1 MLVFLCVITLVPLE
15 LWYIAASV
23 ALVLIV
29 GGLWMHLNEGS
40 TPMDKYIEITAQ
52 KSRMYLLPDSSKVW
66 MQPGSSIR
74 FAEDFKK
81 HRNVWL
87 KGNSLFEVHKNM
99 GRKFRVY
106 IDKAFIE
113 VKGTC
118 FLIKQNNPSANEITL
133 FNGSIEFNVE

>member
-1 MLVFLCVITLVPLE
+1 
-15 LWYIAASV
+15 
-23 ALVLIV
+23 
-29 GGLWMHLNEGS
+29 
-40 TPMDKYIEITAQ
+40 
-52 KSRMYLLPDSSKVW
+52 

-106 IDKAFIE
+106 IDKSLYRSE
-113 VKGTC
+113 RNLL
-118 FLIKQNNPSANEITL
+118 LIKQNNPSANEITL
-133 FNGSIEFNVE
+133 FNGSIEFNVEST

>member
-1 MLVFLCVITLVPLE
+1 
-15 LWYIAASV
+15 
-23 ALVLIV
+23 
-29 GGLWMHLNEGS
+29 MHLNEGS

-113 VKGTC
+113 VKELA
-118 FLIKQNNPSANEITL
+118 F
-133 FNGSIEFNVE
+133 

>member
-1 MLVFLCVITLVPLE
+1 MILALVPLE

-74 FAEDFKK
+74 FCRRFQEASECMAE
-81 HRNVWL
+81 R
-87 KGNSLFEVHKNM
+87 
-99 GRKFRVY
+99 
-106 IDKAFIE
+106 
-113 VKGTC
+113 
-118 FLIKQNNPSANEITL
+118 
-133 FNGSIEFNVE
+133 

>member
-1 MLVFLCVITLVPLE
+1 
-15 LWYIAASV
+15 
-23 ALVLIV
+23 
-29 GGLWMHLNEGS
+29 MHLNEGS

-74 FAEDFKK
+74 FAEDFEK

-106 IDKAFIE
+106 IDKSLYRSE
-113 VKGTC
+113 RD
-118 FLIKQNNPSANEITL
+118 LL
-133 FNGSIEFNVE
+133 FDKSRTIPVPMKLLC